1 MIRKEPW
8 LRSMRENGVPVSLLQ
23 SMPYAQYVASLE
35 RVAVGLQPIVSEF
48 SKGKSFGKLLACMS
62 SEVAIVCSDA
72 ADHALVFDG
81 TNGMLARSVDDW
93 VDAILRYLD
102 SPAERED
109 ATARAYRDYCE
120 KLTTPVAARALESV
134 ISMFR

>member
-1 MIRKEPW
+1 
-8 LRSMRENGVPVSLLQ
+8 MRRNGVSVSLIE

-35 RVAVGLQPIVSEF
+35 RVAVALQPIVSEF
-48 SKGKSFGKLLACMS
+48 SQGKSFGKLLACMS

-72 ADHALVFDG
+72 ADHALAFDG
-81 TNGMLARSVDDW
+81 TNGMLACSVNDW

-109 ATARAYRDYCE
+109 ATGRAYHDYCE
-120 KLTTPVAARALESV
+120 KMTTPVAAHALDSV
-134 ISMFR
+134 IATFR